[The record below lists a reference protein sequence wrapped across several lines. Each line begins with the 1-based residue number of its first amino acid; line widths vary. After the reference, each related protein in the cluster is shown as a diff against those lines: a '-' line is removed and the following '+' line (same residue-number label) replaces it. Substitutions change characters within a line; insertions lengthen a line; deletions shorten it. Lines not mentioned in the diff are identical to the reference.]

1 MDGTEL
7 KYRIYP
13 SLLDKF
19 QEYLNVESEYEGPF
33 NKNAYT
39 GEYTLSME
47 EMEEKLKRKWLNFLG
62 LKKVIVK
69 DIF

>member
-19 QEYLNVESEYEGPF
+19 QAYLNVESEYEGPF

-47 EMEEKLKRKWLNFLG
+47 EIGKATL
-62 LKKVIVK
+62 I
-69 DIF
+69 